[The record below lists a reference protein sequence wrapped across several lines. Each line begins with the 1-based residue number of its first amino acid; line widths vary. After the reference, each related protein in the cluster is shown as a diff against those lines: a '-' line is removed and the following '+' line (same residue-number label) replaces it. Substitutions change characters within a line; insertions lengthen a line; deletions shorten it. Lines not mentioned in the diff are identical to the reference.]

1 MGAEVSKNGHIN
13 DTFFLHFRQEEGNIR
28 RYVLQYINSN
38 VFREPERVMEN
49 IEAVIKHLQMKLLK
63 RGGDPS
69 REAMQ
74 IVNTTAGNSFYRSP
88 SGEYWRAYDFIEG
101 AQTYEIVENPL
112 HFYHA
117 GRAFGQFQLLLSDF
131 PAHTL
136 HETIVRFHDTRKR
149 FADFLQAVQ
158 ADSHGRVQ
166 GARREIDFLL
176 AREQDTGVLI
186 DLIASGEIPLRVTH
200 NDTKFNN
207 IMIDDK
213 TGEGICVLD
222 LDTVMPGTVLYDYGD
237 AIRFGASTALEDE
250 PNLDLVWLDLD
261 LFAAYTRG
269 YLSVAQDFL
278 VPTEI
283 KYLAFSAKLLTLETG
298 LRFLTDYLQGDCYF
312 KVAHP
317 NHNLVRARTQLKLV
331 ADMEAKMSQMEA
343 IISTILE
350 ENSREDVV

>member
-74 IVNTTAGNSFYRSP
+74 IVSTTAGNSFYRSP